1 MFEEV
6 LKLCK
11 NKEVRVA
18 QQIAVGESHIFIGDL
33 HPAQVHVIGE
43 IEVVDLLGDWFIQEK
58 NVVIGFSAEDVAKV
72 IIEPKSCSKPSE
84 IWIHI
89 NLKYRKE

>member
-11 NKEVRVA
+11 GKEVRVA
-18 QQIAVGESHIFIGDL
+18 QQIAVGESHVFIGNL
-33 HPAQVHVIGE
+33 HPAQEVI
-43 IEVVDLLGDWFIQEK
+43 DLLGDWFIQEK

-72 IIEPKSCSKPSE
+72 IIEPRSCSKPGE

-89 NLKYRKE
+89 HLKYKRE